1 MDDMSDT
8 HQGGQDVL
16 WKEVEITAVGPN
28 KLVSINLAAGGLK
41 GTEVEHLQV
50 NNRDTLR
57 KKR

>member
-28 KLVSINLAAGGLK
+28 K
-41 GTEVEHLQV
+41 QV
-50 NNRDTLR
+50 LFQ
-57 KKR
+57 